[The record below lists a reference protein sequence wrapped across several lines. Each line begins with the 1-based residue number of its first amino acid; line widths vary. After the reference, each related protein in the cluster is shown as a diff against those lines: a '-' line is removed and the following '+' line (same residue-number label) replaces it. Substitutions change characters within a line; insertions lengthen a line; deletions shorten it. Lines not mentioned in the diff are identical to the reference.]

1 MLTTYPEHIA
11 CVTAALFLLV
21 LVSKSVEGTHH
32 ASSAE
37 RSSGRRMIEQA
48 KAWYHLSLQ
57 DRKPLNA
64 YEHSVHAIAYLTA
77 ARHMAADSILEEH
90 SGVNVHSLL
99 KSATQTQQDA
109 MREISK
115 QCPKMKP
122 KSK

>member
-11 CVTAALFLLV
+11 CVTAAVFLLV

-32 ASSAE
+32 ASTAE
-37 RSSGRRMIEQA
+37 RTSGRHMIEQA
-48 KAWYHLSLQ
+48 KSWYQLSLQ

-64 YEHSVHAIAYLTA
+64 YEHAVHAIAYLTA
-77 ARHMAADSILEEH
+77 ARHVAADSVLEQH

-99 KSATQTQQDA
+99 KSATQTQQEA
-109 MREISK
+109 MRELTK
-115 QCPKMKP
+115 QCPKIKV